1 MVSEVEVEDR
11 TALNPLELLVAV
23 GTSATV
29 AVPVC
34 VPMVAVTV
42 TVCACETT
50 AGAVYIPAVEMVPIE
65 GLIVQLGTV
74 VVPMPDT
81 ENPCD

>member
-1 MVSEVEVEDR
+1 MVSEVEVDDR
-11 TALNPLELLVAV
+11 TALNPLELLDV
-23 GTSATV
+23 GTRATV

-50 AGAVYIPAVEMVPIE
+50 AGAVYIPPAEMVPIE
-65 GLIVQLGTV
+65 GLIVQLGALV
-74 VVPMPDT
+74 APMPDT